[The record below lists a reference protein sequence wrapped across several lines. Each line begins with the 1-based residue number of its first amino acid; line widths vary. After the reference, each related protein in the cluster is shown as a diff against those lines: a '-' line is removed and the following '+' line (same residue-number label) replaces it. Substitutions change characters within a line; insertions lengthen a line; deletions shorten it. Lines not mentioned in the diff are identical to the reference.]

1 MPRQKKK
8 RQHKLIGF
16 KAYFD
21 TDADILD
28 WWEGIA
34 DGERSHVIRDVIRA
48 YLGLPAVQRQ
58 AIAMPTTQS
67 KIIQMPELVAV
78 HENTEWIRKALNDM
92 PGYIERVI
100 HHVAAMQPTGTESH
114 RHTNQ
119 VTRAAPA
126 PEEEEEED
134 ALNDD
139 EKERRD
145 ERMRKATW

>member
-48 YLGLPAVQRQ
+48 YLG
-58 AIAMPTTQS
+58 
-67 KIIQMPELVAV
+67 
-78 HENTEWIRKALNDM
+78 
-92 PGYIERVI
+92 
-100 HHVAAMQPTGTESH
+100 
-114 RHTNQ
+114 
-119 VTRAAPA
+119 
-126 PEEEEEED
+126 
-134 ALNDD
+134 
-139 EKERRD
+139 
-145 ERMRKATW
+145 

>member
-28 WWEGIA
+28 WWEDIA

-48 YLGLPAVQRQ
+48 YLGLPAVQRK
-58 AIAMPTTQS
+58 AIAAPATQS
-67 KIIQMPELVAV
+67 NIIQMPELVAV
-78 HENTEWIRKALNDM
+78 HENTEWIRNALNDM

-100 HHVAAMQPTGTESH
+100 YHVAAMQPTGTDPNHQMKQSKQ
-114 RHTNQ
+114 T
-119 VTRAAPA
+119 APK
-126 PEEEEEED
+126 EEENVLNEEE
-134 ALNDD
+134 
-139 EKERRD
+139 KKRRD
-145 ERMRKATW
+145 KRMGNATW

>member
-48 YLGLPAVQRQ
+48 YLGLPAVQRK
-58 AIAMPTTQS
+58 AIATPATQS
-67 KIIQMPELVAV
+67 NIIQMPELVAV
-78 HENTEWIRKALNDM
+78 HENTEWIRNALNDM

-100 HHVAAMQPTGTESH
+100 YHVAAKQPTGTDP
-114 RHTNQ
+114 NQ
-119 VTRAAPA
+119 QMSQATRAAPA
-126 PEEEEEED
+126 PEEEEEENV
-134 ALNDD
+134 LNED
-139 EKERRD
+139 EKKRRD
-145 ERMRKATW
+145 KRMGNATW